1 MPEILKMVLYMI
13 FFNKNCLLAREKAI
27 YLLFSEGISIN
38 KYFRKWASSLIAY
51 ETSNSKDFL
60 RKDKATPS
68 EA

>member
-13 FFNKNCLLAREKAI
+13 FFLIKIACWPEKML
-27 YLLFSEGISIN
+27 YLLFSEDISIN
-38 KYFRKWASSLIAY
+38 KYFRKWAHSRIAY

-60 RKDKATPS
+60 RKGKATLS